1 MALKKTKSGSDL
13 TFILILLITIAFLA
27 PLYHSHNHTGD
38 YHQGYS
44 CDHVLLHDDS
54 VHDSLPTGHQHNGSH
69 LHIKKD
75 IDRTDTHLRFKDSSL
90 TPALFAVTEPHV
102 FTEYLSCTLIKHT
115 KALIFRNDSRD
126 CLSGLSPPT
135 V

>member
-1 MALKKTKSGSDL
+1 MALKITKIGSAL
-13 TFILILLITIAFLA
+13 TVSLILLLTVTFLA

-44 CDHVLLHDDS
+44 GEHVVLHDGS
-54 VHDSLPTGHQHNGSH
+54 GPAGLQQHNGSH

-75 IDRTDTHLRFKDSSL
+75 LCRTDARLSFNGSSIRPDL
-90 TPALFAVTEPHV
+90 CVATESLFFTEPIAST
-102 FTEYLSCTLIKHT
+102 FAKHINP
-115 KALIFRNDSRD
+115 LIFRSNFRI

-135 V
+135 A